1 MKLLIENFKRFLT
14 EADWPGSNEELQMF
28 KDWICSKELAD
39 FGLSGTPQGAG
50 ECPISLGEY
59 LGRGGSGIV
68 FQIAADAGPGVYAI
82 KIITGNKE
90 KEVTNYK
97 WIMANRDK
105 LDKNVA
111 SVLPIVYHADMDTLA
126 FAGQSMP
133 IGVVLMELLEPDV
146 HKINLDIMFDDEGGV
161 SGRKAERL
169 FMDGNVRYEIAKNT
183 VGVMVQE
190 FESAFKGIE
199 NPKIIQMYKDVAQ
212 KTSDE
217 MGRLYLSS
225 GNLNLKRVNAA
236 LKLAERINWIND
248 LQEAE
253 PLVKVFVLY
262 LINYLENSE
271 MGRLLKD
278 QLPKVREELQKRFD
292 YSYKSSAEIPA
303 ASDQRTQGIEQ
314 LPEAASFLQ
323 KLKALAKI
331 GFKWVDIKAANVM
344 YRAGSKEMV
353 VADVGH
359 FEIAGPSESK
369 VSNLWNVMLEGWN
382 SFFEENL

>member
-1 MKLLIENFKRFLT
+1 
-14 EADWPGSNEELQMF
+14 
-28 KDWICSKELAD
+28 
-39 FGLSGTPQGAG
+39 
-50 ECPISLGEY
+50 
-59 LGRGGSGIV
+59 
-68 FQIAADAGPGVYAI
+68 
-82 KIITGNKE
+82 
-90 KEVTNYK
+90 
-97 WIMANRDK
+97 
-105 LDKNVA
+105 
-111 SVLPIVYHADMDTLA
+111 
-126 FAGQSMP
+126 
-133 IGVVLMELLEPDV
+133 
-146 HKINLDIMFDDEGGV
+146 MFDDEGGV